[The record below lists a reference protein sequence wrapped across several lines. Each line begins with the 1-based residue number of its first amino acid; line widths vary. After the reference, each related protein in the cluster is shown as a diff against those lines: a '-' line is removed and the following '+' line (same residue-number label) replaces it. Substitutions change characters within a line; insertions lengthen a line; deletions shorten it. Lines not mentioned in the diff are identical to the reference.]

1 MKYKFTKQMKRTAT
15 VNNLREHSREPQVLL
30 DLSLVKDV
38 HIDYP
43 ADSDFW
49 DAVAE
54 NLATDAFPWES
65 NVVTMFKPNKFDW
78 AEVRAVYNR
87 HYIFSKKTGNLLY
100 RILEVIAIKV
110 TYVEHKTLYMN
121 DVGTVYEGFAGS
133 KYSTGERFDYE
144 I

>member
-15 VNNLREHSREPQVLL
+15 TNSLREHSREPQVLL

-87 HYIFSKKTGNLLY
+87 HYVFSKKTGNLLY

>member
-15 VNNLREHSREPQVLL
+15 TNNLRVHNREPQVLL

-54 NLATDAFPWES
+54 NLATDTFPWEN

-87 HYIFSKKTGNLLY
+87 HYVFSKKTGNLLY

-133 KYSTGERFDYE
+133 KYSAGERFDYE

>member
-15 VNNLREHSREPQVLL
+15 TNNLKVHSREPQVLL

-43 ADSDFW
+43 VDSDFW

-54 NLATDAFPWES
+54 NLATDAFPWEN

-87 HYIFSKKTGNLLY
+87 HYVFSKKTGNLLY
-100 RILEVIAIKV
+100 RILEITGVKV
-110 TYVEHKTLYMN
+110 SYIEHKTLAMN